1 MLPTL
6 ISRGGVVSGGAI
18 PAPGA
23 GAGVR
28 EVGAAAAVRG
38 HRVLQRGGGH
48 GDGPLVSESEAR
60 VARSHTS
67 QQTRLAQLT
76 GDQVTR
82 SGQSNSVIASNCC
95 CFSRAVLE

>member
-67 QQTRLAQLT
+67 QQTRLAQLWLP
-76 GDQVTR
+76 VTR

>member
-28 EVGAAAAVRG
+28 EVEAAAAVRG

-48 GDGPLVSESEAR
+48 GDGPLVSESGAR

-67 QQTRLAQLT
+67 QQTAGSAVVT
-76 GDQVTR
+76 GDQV
-82 SGQSNSVIASNCC
+82 
-95 CFSRAVLE
+95 RAE